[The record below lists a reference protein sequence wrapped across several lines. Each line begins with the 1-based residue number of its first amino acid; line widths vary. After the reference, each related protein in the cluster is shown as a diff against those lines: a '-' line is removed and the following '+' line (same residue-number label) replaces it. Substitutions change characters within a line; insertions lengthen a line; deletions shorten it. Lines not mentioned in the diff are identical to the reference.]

1 MSLKALII
9 GHLVAMSTNT
19 TSNTVSGAS
28 IFSSIWS
35 LAMSFFSDIINSFM
49 GLLNAIFGGIGGAI
63 GTVFS
68 NWGYSVSGTFGVWA
82 PVGMVS
88 ILGVSGFVIW
98 VFLDLFRGEKDIS
111 EEEGDL

>member
-1 MSLKALII
+1 MSVKAWIA
-9 GHLVAMSTNT
+9 GHLVAMATNT
-19 TSNTVSGAS
+19 TANTVSGSS

-35 LAMSFFSDIINSFM
+35 LAMSFFKDILNSFV

-98 VFLDLFRGEKDIS
+98 VFLDLYRGEKDIS
-111 EEEGDL
+111 EDEADM